1 MDPIQRAQLEAVNS
15 RLTRGQGW
23 IGYRTTNAGQ
33 PSKFLYFAFYRNGK
47 QLSVNTKTN
56 NPEEAYVQLLD
67 ARGKTERGV
76 VLPSESSRIK
86 YEHLRQKYI
95 DDNPAREITQKSQF
109 MHLDK
114 FFTGMKATSI
124 TTDILRRYINQRR
137 ADGVSGP
144 TIRRELTNLRA
155 IFNLA
160 RKERTLSHDQ
170 VPHFPMPKDSLAAGK
185 FIPPAVFHRI
195 LSFLP
200 DGTERKIE
208 RGGPTSGSN
217 LRPLFT
223 FLYGTACRLGTARK
237 LQRNHVS
244 EDGTFI
250 EVPAAL
256 TKTSQPQI
264 VMLNGA
270 HLELV
275 REHVKKLPRDDKP
288 LFDSSSYQSEWARA
302 CAKAGLGAYDEE
314 THRKTGGVR
323 IHDCRCSGAINLIDS
338 GVPESTVLKIGG
350 WRSRT
355 MLDRYNVVDMK
366 RLADA
371 MEKAGKYVT
380 DRVVAT
386 TGSHS

>member
-1 MDPIQRAQLEAVNS
+1 MEAVNS
-15 RLTRGQGW
+15 RLSRGQGW
-23 IGYRTTNAGQ
+23 IGYRTTNAGE

-47 QLSVNTKTN
+47 QLSLNTKTN

-109 MHLDK
+109 INLDK

-124 TTDILRRYINQRR
+124 TTDVLRRYINQRR

-195 LSFLP
+195 LNFLP
-200 DGTERKIE
+200 EGTERKIE
-208 RGGPTSGSN
+208 RRSHIGFQ
-217 LRPLFT
+217 LA
-223 FLYGTACRLGTARK
+223 TAL
-237 LQRNHVS
+237 HVS
-244 EDGTFI
+244 LRHGLPSRYCKEA
-250 EVPAAL
+250 PA
-256 TKTSQPQI
+256 QPCKRGR
-264 VMLNGA
+264 NF
-270 HLELV
+270 H
-275 REHVKKLPRDDKP
+275 RNPRSPDQDKP
-288 LFDSSSYQSEWARA
+288 TA
-302 CAKAGLGAYDEE
+302 
-314 THRKTGGVR
+314 
-323 IHDCRCSGAINLIDS
+323 DC
-338 GVPESTVLKIGG
+338 
-350 WRSRT
+350 
-355 MLDRYNVVDMK
+355 
-366 RLADA
+366 DA
-371 MEKAGKYVT
+371 ERGP
-380 DRVVAT
+380 
-386 TGSHS
+386 S